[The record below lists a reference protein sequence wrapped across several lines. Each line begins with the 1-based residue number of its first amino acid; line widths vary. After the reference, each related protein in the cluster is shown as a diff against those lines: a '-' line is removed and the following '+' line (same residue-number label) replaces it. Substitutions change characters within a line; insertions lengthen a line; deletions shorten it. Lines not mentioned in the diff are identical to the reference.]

1 MKQDWFCCNF
11 AAWISG
17 SWNDKE
23 TLIIAPLAQILTEI
37 NQQSF
42 PSALSTW
49 QEAAGAT
56 VAREDCA
63 DEVMQIKFCPS
74 PVSPPRQGDATNSCS
89 PSAGLLA
96 IGHLLEK
103 MCNYR
108 PSQVLGNYLQVL
120 GDYLCCSIPA
130 SCHLD
135 LWVLFGSALEVL
147 DLQEMWIRE
156 GFFWQ
161 L

>member
-11 AAWISG
+11 AAWSSG
-17 SWNDKE
+17 SWNDKK
-23 TLIIAPLAQILTEI
+23 TLVIAPLAQILTEI

-42 PSALSTW
+42 SNALLTW

-56 VAREDCA
+56 VAPEDCA
-63 DEVMQIKFCPS
+63 DEVMQIKFMSFSCF
-74 PVSPPRQGDATNSCS
+74 PPRQGDATNCCS

-108 PSQVLGNYLQVL
+108 PYQVLGNDLQVL
-120 GDYLCCSIPA
+120 GDYLCCFIPA
-130 SCHLD
+130 SCPLD
-135 LWVLFGSALEVL
+135 LWVLSGLALEVL
-147 DLQEMWIRE
+147 GL
-156 GFFWQ
+156 
-161 L
+161 